1 MQFAGA
7 ASVVQLTEMTLD
19 EVAVADRAVGAEGTA
34 LQVGVSVVVEACAE
48 AADVPSASIA
58 TTV

>member
-1 MQFAGA
+1 
-7 ASVVQLTEMTLD
+7 MTLD